1 MDCAPA
7 ETLAQEIARLLPNG
21 LGARGDEERDPVAFP
36 RRSLHVLVAVS
47 GSVASIKAPLIVREL
62 LKHEQVDVQ
71 VVATKSATHFFDAAA
86 LEADNGGRVKVW
98 TDRDE
103 WAGWQKIGDP
113 VLHIEL
119 RRWADVVLIAP
130 CSANTLAKITHGIC
144 DNILV
149 RSPFLLLLGCT
160 VWDSA
165 PNPLPHPQTS
175 FLRALPTFVP
185 VHLFPAMNTHMYSHP
200 LTAKQL
206 AMVQGELGYKVH
218 GPIGKKLAC
227 GDIGIGAMTEWSDI
241 VQLIV
246 DEYGLRRREETV

>member
-1 MDCAPA
+1 MDNT
-7 ETLAQEIARLLPNG
+7 ETLAQSIARLLPNG
-21 LGARGDEERDPVAFP
+21 LGARGDEERNPVSFP
-36 RRSLHVLVAVS
+36 DRSLHVLVALS
-47 GSVASIKAPLIVREL
+47 GSVAAIKAPLIVRHL
-62 LKHEQVDVQ
+62 LKHDRVDVQ
-71 VVATKSATHFFDAAA
+71 VVATKGATHFFDPQE
-86 LEADNGGRVKVW
+86 LEAEHGGRVKVW
-98 TDRDE
+98 TDQDE

-119 RRWADVVLIAP
+119 RRWADVVLVAP

-144 DNILV
+144 DNIL
-149 RSPFLLLLGCT
+149 
-160 VWDSA
+160 
-165 PNPLPHPQTS
+165 TS

-206 AMVQGELGYKVH
+206 AMVRDELGYVVH

-241 VQLIV
+241 VQLVV
-246 DEYGLRRREETV
+246 DEYGLELRESA